1 MSSGLVRKSE
11 SCPPDELG
19 PFPARILLS
28 KVDTKAMSVKH
39 GVLPVGQEIDI
50 HYHEEQDQ
58 IEFYLSGK
66 ALLFVEGVRESQI
79 GSGSFMYAPKGVKHG
94 IRSVEEPL
102 EIITVFV
109 PSLF

>member
-1 MSSGLVRKSE
+1 MSSGLVRNSE
-11 SCPPDELG
+11 SCPVDELG

-28 KVDTKAMSVKH
+28 KIDTEELSVKH
-39 GVLPVGQEIDI
+39 GVLPVGREIDI
-50 HYHEEQDQ
+50 HCHEEQAQ

-66 ALLFVEGVRESQI
+66 AILFVEGQGEIKI

-102 EIITVFV
+102 EIVTVFV